1 MSGLHVLILLVTLG
15 AILWSDHEGLAYMR
29 GTKSTLNPVHV
40 RRLHYAVW
48 AGLIGMII
56 TGIRMVAPAWGF
68 YSTDS
73 VFWAKM
79 FFVGV
84 LILNSLF
91 IHSIMHVATT
101 TPFAQ
106 LTPGQKTKLVASG
119 ATSAAGWLGAI
130 IIGMFFL

>member
-1 MSGLHVLILLVTLG
+1 MSGLHVTILLATVV
-15 AILWSDHEGLAYMR
+15 AILWSDHMGLAYMR
-29 GTKSTLNPVHV
+29 GTTQTLNPIAV

-56 TGIRMVAPAWGF
+56 TGIIMVAPAWGF
-68 YSTDS
+68 FATDP
-73 VFWAKM
+73 VFWTKM

-84 LILNSLF
+84 LVLNSFF
-91 IHSIMHVATT
+91 IHSVMHVATT

-106 LTPGQKTKLVASG
+106 LTNGQKTKLVASG
-119 ATSAAGWLGAI
+119 AASAIGWLGAI